1 MLKSEIL
8 PVGSVVLLK
17 NSTKKLM
24 IMGLLQ
30 AKPEDTKRVYD
41 YCGCV
46 YPEGYMNSNNLYLF
60 DEEQIERIYYRGF
73 VDSEQEDFVNRVREI
88 LPKIYGAR
96 GKTEGNVQ

>member
-8 PVGSVVLLK
+8 PIGSVVLLK

-30 AKPEDTKRVYD
+30 ARPEDMKRVYD

-46 YPEGYMNSNNLYLF
+46 YPEGYMNPNNLYLF
-60 DEEQIERIYYRGF
+60 DEEQIERICFKGF
-73 VDSEQEDFVNRVREI
+73 ADGEQEDFVNRVREI
-88 LPKIYGAR
+88 LPKIYGSQ